1 MTPNIDISICHVNR
15 HLCLPDH
22 RAAYNFDPMNYGE
35 RLKAAREHA
44 DLDQY
49 ELAEAVGIKQ
59 PSVSYLESSPKATG
73 SQYTV
78 QFARACKV
86 SPDWLADEIG
96 EMVPAT
102 YQTTDPK
109 IIAVARV
116 MEPMPEYA
124 KDAAVKDVA
133 EVAELVT
140 RARQD
145 GNGTTG

>member
-1 MTPNIDISICHVNR
+1 
-15 HLCLPDH
+15 
-22 RAAYNFDPMNYGE
+22 MNYGE